1 MSDRAHYFFV
11 FSLIV
16 FYFSCSESEPED
28 CAGIIN
34 GSSVCGC
41 MDSTATNY
49 DNLSTFDDGSCEYPQ
64 EEDCAGV
71 SDGNNICG
79 CTDSAATN
87 YNELATFDD
96 GSCDYGLQI
105 NGVSIK
111 WLKTY
116 EISSNSE
123 LDESWSVRQV
133 SDGGF
138 VIAGASNYS
147 GLLIKTDP
155 GGEKEWHQIYD
166 NSTSLYSVRQTSD
179 GGFIAAGYSECDTLP
194 GCYPDIY
201 LLKTDGTGTIE
212 WEELD
217 GTSENNDWARDVIE
231 TQDGEF
237 VITGTWND
245 DGWNSKAMLRKY
257 SSSGDLMWGKTF
269 SSSTAN
275 EGNSLIET
283 SDGSLIFV
291 GYSGE
296 QHGAYKHFMVKAD
309 PNGEQI
315 WKKKTQSIGDALLY
329 AVCEAPSGGYVAA
342 GFCNSWRSN
351 LLVERNASGS
361 IAWEDC
367 FIDESSHYGYYDV
380 TPSSDGGYY
389 LIDDICYL
397 TKTDE
402 SGNISFSVQLA
413 HVNQSVI
420 ELDDGDVIMGG
431 FGFREG
437 NSGGP
442 ISLLR
447 LDPSVIESNNY

>member
-1 MSDRAHYFFV
+1 
-11 FSLIV
+11 
-16 FYFSCSESEPED
+16 
-28 CAGIIN
+28 
-34 GSSVCGC
+34 
-41 MDSTATNY
+41 
-49 DNLSTFDDGSCEYPQ
+49 
-64 EEDCAGV
+64 
-71 SDGNNICG
+71 
-79 CTDSAATN
+79 
-87 YNELATFDD
+87 
-96 GSCDYGLQI
+96 
-105 NGVSIK
+105 
-111 WLKTY
+111 
-116 EISSNSE
+116 
-123 LDESWSVRQV
+123 
-133 SDGGF
+133 
-138 VIAGASNYS
+138 
-147 GLLIKTDP
+147 LIKTDP
-155 GGEKEWHQIYD
+155 SGEKEWHQIYD
-166 NSTSLYSVRQTSD
+166 NSTSLYGVRQTSD
-179 GGFIAAGYSECDTLP
+179 GGFIATGYSECDTLP

-257 SSSGDLMWGKTF
+257 SSSGGLMWGKTF

-275 EGNSLIET
+275 EGNSLMET
-283 SDGSLIFV
+283 SDGNLIFV

-380 TPSSDGGYY
+380 TPSSEGGYY

-397 TKTDE
+397 TKIDE
-402 SGNISFSVQLA
+402 AGNIIFSVRLS

-420 ELDDGDVIMGG
+420 ELDDGDVVMGG
-431 FGFREG
+431 YGFREG

>member
-1 MSDRAHYFFV
+1 V
-11 FSLIV
+11 FGGTAMTD
-16 FYFSCSESEPED
+16 SC
-28 CAGIIN
+28 G
-34 GSSVCGC
+34 VCDS
-41 MDSTATNY
+41 DSTNDCIQDCLGSWGGTASIDNCGVCDDDLTN
-49 DNLSTFDDGSCEYPQ
+49 DCTQDCLGIWGG
-64 EEDCAGV
+64 ED
-71 SDGNNICG
+71 ICG
-79 CTDSAATN
+79 CTDSDAIN
-87 YNELATFDD
+87 YNELATYDD
-96 GSCDYGLQI
+96 NSCEFLL
-105 NGVSIK
+105 NGIPIK
-111 WLKTY
+111 WIRTY
-116 EISSNSE
+116 DG
-123 LDESWSVRQV
+123 DESWCVNTV

-138 VIAGASNYS
+138 IIAGASNYT
-147 GLLIKTDP
+147 GLLIKTDSH
-155 GGEKEWHQIYD
+155 GEKEWHQLYD

-179 GGFIAAGYSECDTLP
+179 GGFIATGYYECDTLP

-201 LLKTDGTGTIE
+201 LLKTNSSGTIE
-212 WEELD
+212 WEISD
-217 GTSENNDWARDVIE
+217 GTSNNNDWARDVVQ
-231 TQDGEF
+231 TQDGNY
-237 VITGTWND
+237 VVTGTWND
-245 DGWNSKAMLRKY
+245 DGWNSKAMIRKY
-257 SSSGDLMWGKTF
+257 STSGALIWGKTF

-275 EGNSLIET
+275 EGNSLVET
-283 SDGSLIFV
+283 SDGSLVFV

-309 PNGEQI
+309 SDGEQI
-315 WKKKTQSIGDALLY
+315 WKKKTQSVGDALLY
-329 AVCEAPSGGYVAA
+329 AVCETPSGGYVAA

-351 LLVERNASGS
+351 LLVERNGSGS

-367 FIDESSHYGYYDV
+367 FIDESSHYGYYDI

-420 ELDDGDVIMGG
+420 ELDNGDLVIGG

-447 LDPSVIESNNY
+447 LDPSNINASGLTIE